1 MQTGDHP
8 SPTKLIERKAVCLEK
23 LGRYDEA
30 AAELQTV
37 AAELGTDEKSSEK
50 VSELEQKIRKL
61 RSGEGSGEI
70 RNGLIDPEQF
80 VFNPNP
86 LYPALSDSIKIE
98 YTKERGRYGVAARD
112 IEVKSYQ
119 IVS

>member
-1 MQTGDHP
+1 MWNVHLSPQCIRININAVNNLQTGDHP

-37 AAELGTDEKSSEK
+37 ADELGTDEKSSEK

-70 RNGLIDPEQF
+70 RNGLVDPEQG
-80 VFNPNP
+80 PM
-86 LYPALSDSIKIE
+86 L
-98 YTKERGRYGVAARD
+98 
-112 IEVKSYQ
+112 
-119 IVS
+119 